1 MTALT
6 KHSSIKGSLQSVA
19 NKSMITVAQAF
30 VDCEMVVLLDVSR
43 SMDNQDCFASA
54 MRSTPTRFQKA
65 RNELAK
71 LQSENPGKVCLI
83 CFDDKQTFEPSGIAR
98 YPNGSTDI
106 AGALSFVWKADNTGL
121 KFVIISD
128 GEPDDDEAAIAM
140 ARQFKSKISC
150 IYIGPE
156 GGEGARFLKRLSG
169 VTGGQFSNNGIAG
182 IGNLSNTVAGFLAA

>member
-6 KHSSIKGSLQSVA
+6 KHSSIKGSLQSIA

-30 VDCEMVVLLDVSR
+30 VDCEVIVLMDSSASMTAEDAPGQSR
-43 SMDNQDCFASA
+43 WRKACNQ
-54 MRSTPTRFQKA
+54 
-65 RNELAK
+65 LAK

-106 AGALSFVWKADNTGL
+106 AGALSFVWKADDTGL
-121 KFVIISD
+121 KFVVISD

-156 GGEGARFLKRLSG
+156 GGYGARFLKRLSG
-169 VTGGQFSNNGIAG
+169 VTGGQFSNSEVAG
-182 IGNLSNTVAGFLAA
+182 IGNLSNTVAGFLAASN